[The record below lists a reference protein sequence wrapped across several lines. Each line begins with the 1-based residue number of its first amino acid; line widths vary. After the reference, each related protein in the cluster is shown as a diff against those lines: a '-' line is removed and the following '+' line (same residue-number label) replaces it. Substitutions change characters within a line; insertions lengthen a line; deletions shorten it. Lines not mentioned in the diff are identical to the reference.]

1 MNLRRYLL
9 AIFEQ
14 LNQCD
19 TPTRLVPNKGAQE
32 VSYWL
37 EQTQELF
44 NKRMSLVVTCITPLE
59 HLNP

>member
-1 MNLRRYLL
+1 MNLRRFLL

-19 TPTRLVPNKGAQE
+19 THIRLVPNKGAQE
-32 VSYWL
+32 VSDWL

-44 NKRMSLVVTCITPLE
+44 NKRMSLVVICMTLLE
-59 HLNP
+59 HLNL